1 MQSTRRKQFK
11 AVYLL
16 FIFVTIICIIWA
28 KRLALAGVNNE
39 VVLVGNVLLFVL
51 AMLTLYM
58 HTKAAKNSNPNVLVR
73 SIMGAMLLKMMVV
86 GTTAIIYVLVAK
98 QNRNLPAI
106 FVLMGL
112 YLVYL
117 VIEVKVA
124 LQLNKKEPADGRN

>member
-1 MQSTRRKQFK
+1 MQSTSRKPFK
-11 AVYLL
+11 PVYLL
-16 FIFVTIICIIWA
+16 FTFVTLICIIWA
-28 KRLALAGVNNE
+28 KRLAIAGVDNE
-39 VVLVGNVLLFVL
+39 VIIIGNVLLFAL

>member
-51 AMLTLYM
+51 
-58 HTKAAKNSNPNVLVR
+58 VR
-73 SIMGAMLLKMMVV
+73 LRGCELE
-86 GTTAIIYVLVAK
+86 
-98 QNRNLPAI
+98 R
-106 FVLMGL
+106 
-112 YLVYL
+112 
-117 VIEVKVA
+117 
-124 LQLNKKEPADGRN
+124 

>member
-124 LQLNKKEPADGRN
+124 LQLNKKEPTDGRN